1 MSAVSLPPPLPTT
14 PHSVDSPTLQPNHS
28 PVHFARRQA
37 QHTSPLRPTS
47 SPPPSPIE
55 HHITSQYFVCHSLLS
70 KHQHRPAHTMSLPHP
85 ASKPPFPDC
94 RICQSAS
101 TTPTAPLISPCACRG
116 TCTYVHAACLEEWI
130 TRRMRSGLPL
140 SRALICELCHTVY
153 AHDAHIPCPA
163 YFFVGSG
170 AWRRWAHVAYATL
183 IARRLAAE
191 IRLTVTLAREMWK
204 GCADRKRGGAA
215 ALAVMTAAHYA
226 LFLAIDIRLLWRAFR
241 SWREG
246 ACRIVV
252 RDRRQGE

>member
-1 MSAVSLPPPLPTT
+1 MLHLSTPAPPLTKHIPGRTIYPGAKSLSRPLQKQQTNKKKNTVHPPTT
-14 PHSVDSPTLQPNHS
+14 AHLTHLEPHPPNQPHL
-28 PVHFARRQA
+28 
-37 QHTSPLRPTS
+37 TSPHLTLIMSISPPTS
-47 SPPPSPIE
+47 
-55 HHITSQYFVCHSLLS
+55 
-70 KHQHRPAHTMSLPHP
+70 KH
-85 ASKPPFPDC
+85 PFPDC

-101 TTPTAPLISPCACRG
+101 TTPSTPLISPCACRG

-153 AHDAHIPCPA
+153 AHDAHVPSAA
-163 YFFVGSG
+163 YFFIGKG
-170 AWRRWAHVAYATL
+170 AWKQWAHVAYATL

-191 IRLTVTLAREMWK
+191 VRLTVALARDMWK
-204 GCADRKRGGAA
+204 GCPDRKTGGKA

-241 SWREG
+241 NWREG